1 MPTISF
7 NVTAAEAT
15 RIQTA
20 VGKVTGLPGAATAE
34 QSRQFI
40 IGSVKKF
47 VLETEREDYLA
58 QHSPVPLEP
67 T

>member
-7 NVTAAEAT
+7 TVTAQEAG
-15 RIQTA
+15 RIQDA
-20 VGKVTGLPGAATAE
+20 VGKLTGLPGAATAE

-40 IGSVKKF
+40 IQKVKNL
-47 VLETEREDYLA
+47 VLETERENYFVA
-58 QHSPVPLEP
+58 HTPTSIEP